1 MVMGLVSG
9 LSLASHLTQSP
20 SWWCTPGSAKM
31 DAREKDSGRWSDTW
45 CLLNLSPTLPV
56 AGGLLVPC
64 FLPGPPVVK
73 QLMQM
78 VTMVPGRGGGLSQCA
93 SPKGCPVCN
102 RQEVETT
109 QTSINEING

>member
-1 MVMGLVSG
+1 MGLVSG

-31 DAREKDSGRWSDTW
+31 DARGKDSGRWSDTW

-73 QLMQM
+73 QLRQV
-78 VTMVPGRGGGLSQCA
+78 VTTVPGQGGRFQS
-93 SPKGCPVCN
+93 VCFPN
-102 RQEVETT
+102 RITK
-109 QTSINEING
+109 

>member
-1 MVMGLVSG
+1 MESSRVREPRRIALGFYGDGISFRVVFSQII
-9 LSLASHLTQSP
+9 LAQSP
-20 SWWCTPGSAKM
+20 SWRCTPGSAKM

-78 VTMVPGRGGGLSQCA
+78 VTTVPGQGGRFQS
-93 SPKGCPVCN
+93 VCFP
-102 RQEVETT
+102 
-109 QTSINEING
+109 